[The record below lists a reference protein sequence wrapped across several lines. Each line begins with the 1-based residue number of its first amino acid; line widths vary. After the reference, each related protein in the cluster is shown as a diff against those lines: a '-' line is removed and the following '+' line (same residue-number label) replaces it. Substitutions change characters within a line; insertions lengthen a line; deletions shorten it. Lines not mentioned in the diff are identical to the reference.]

1 MKLLL
6 DTHAFIWAIA
16 SPERLSRRATEA
28 LRATGNQLHLSSAT
42 PWELATKF
50 RIGKLPQAA
59 QILDDLDSLAADL
72 LARQLPITHA
82 HAVRAGSLKADHRD
96 PFDRMIAAQAQ
107 LEGMQVITRDPAF
120 QELGADVLW

>member
-1 MKLLL
+1 M
-6 DTHAFIWAIA
+6 
-16 SPERLSRRATEA
+16 
-28 LRATGNQLHLSSAT
+28 RATGNQLHLSSAT
-42 PWELATKF
+42 PWELATKL

-59 QILDDLDSLAADL
+59 HILDNLESLAADL

-96 PFDRMIAAQAQ
+96 PFDRLIAAQAQ

-120 QELGADVLW
+120 QELDADVLW